1 MQVIDLATERRRRK
15 ARVLLWKLGKRW
27 GKQAVQDMIATAANV
42 RATTGKPMSQLSIE
56 GLLERFERMTRG
68 LSD

>member
-1 MQVIDLATERRRRK
+1 MQIVDLSVERRRRK
-15 ARVLLWKLGKRW
+15 ARVLLYKLSKRW
-27 GKQAVQDMIATAANV
+27 GKQSVLDMIDTAACV

>member
-15 ARVLLWKLGKRW
+15 ARALLWKLGKRW
-27 GKQAVQDMIATAANV
+27 GKQAVQDMIDTAAQV